1 MSTCTQKG
9 LTVATAELTNQI
21 QQRESHDLER
31 LTQEMLVHLKSSEMT
46 LTGYVSRVVG
56 LSTDLLTSLLSK
68 AGAVREGEVRS
79 EATSGITTTLQLL
92 VSAVEL
98 LEARETLF
106 YIFTFITKRTASIK
120 QPPKNSSS
128 CVSYFLRSE

>member
-1 MSTCTQKG
+1 MSSCTQKG

-56 LSTDLLTSLLSK
+56 LSTDLLASLLSK
-68 AGAVREGEVRS
+68 AGVAREGEIRS
-79 EATSGITTTLQLL
+79 EATSGITATLHLL

-98 LEARETLF
+98 LEVRD
-106 YIFTFITKRTASIK
+106 TFS
-120 QPPKNSSS
+120 
-128 CVSYFLRSE
+128 